1 MVFERVESA
10 LPQGRRTRGFEVY
23 EGGFFM
29 VFASIGDSVE
39 QGFDAF
45 FAWLPQLLGALV
57 ILLIGYIL
65 AKIIGGI
72 VGKAL
77 HRAGLDRSLA
87 QGQAGRWVSKVT
99 SSPSRL
105 VGRIAF
111 WAIFIG
117 TISLAVTTLGIDAL
131 QSFVAAIYAYLPN
144 VIAAVLI
151 FLVASALAA
160 GIAALV
166 TRLMGDT
173 PTGKVVATVAPGLVM
188 AIAVFMI
195 LDQLEIAP
203 QIVTITYAALMGA
216 FALAAALAF
225 GLGGREVAAR
235 MLEGAYQKGQESRG
249 QVRADLERGREQV
262 RHDVDRAKV
271 EAQARA

>member
-1 MVFERVESA
+1 
-10 LPQGRRTRGFEVY
+10 
-23 EGGFFM
+23 
-29 VFASIGDSVE
+29 
-39 QGFDAF
+39 
-45 FAWLPQLLGALV
+45 
-57 ILLIGYIL
+57 
-65 AKIIGGI
+65 
-72 VGKAL
+72 
-77 HRAGLDRSLA
+77 
-87 QGQAGRWVSKVT
+87 
-99 SSPSRL
+99 
-105 VGRIAF
+105 
-111 WAIFIG
+111 
-117 TISLAVTTLGIDAL
+117 
-131 QSFVAAIYAYLPN
+131 
-144 VIAAVLI
+144 
-151 FLVASALAA
+151 
-160 GIAALV
+160 
-166 TRLMGDT
+166 
-173 PTGKVVATVAPGLVM
+173 M